1 MICLVARYSSLV
13 TRCMKFLIVRLGSL
27 GDIVHALPA
36 AAALREH
43 FPSARIEWLVDARYA
58 VVLRLVSI
66 VDRVIVLAGSRAATA
81 RSTTPGRETH
91 FTGWQGLP
99 RAIGELRRSAYDV
112 AFDLQGLIR
121 SAVLARGSGAKRV
134 IGFDRAH
141 LREQPARFFYTESCD
156 VSGAVHVVDKN
167 LAVLAAVG
175 IRGAARVFPIDL
187 TPSPAVDLVRESLGP
202 ASSAPFAVINPGGGW
217 PNKRWPPGRYG
228 AAAAAMRERHG
239 LRSVVLWGPGEQ
251 ALADEVTA
259 ASCGAARAAP
269 PTDLAGIV
277 ALSRAAR
284 LFVGGDTG
292 PLHLAAAVG
301 APIVGIYGPTDPA
314 RNGPWQNEDEVV
326 SRYNAC
332 ACHYQRRCRE
342 RRACLLDISVEEV
355 VDAVNRRLAAGPP
368 RP

>member
-1 MICLVARYSSLV
+1 
-13 TRCMKFLIVRLGSL
+13 MKFLIVRLGSL

-91 FTGWQGLP
+91 FTGWQGLL

-167 LAVLAAVG
+167 LAALAAVG
-175 IRGAARVFPIDL
+175 IRGAARTFPIDPA
-187 TPSPAVDLVRESLGP
+187 PSPVVGLVRDRLGL
-202 ASSAPFAVINPGGGW
+202 ASDERFVILNPGGGW
-217 PNKRWPPGRYG
+217 PNKRWPPDRYG
-228 AAAAAMRERHG
+228 AAAAATRERHG
-239 LRSVVLWGPGEQ
+239 IRSVVLWGPGEQ
-251 ALADEVTA
+251 AMADEVVA
-259 ASCGAARAAP
+259 ASHSAAVAAP
-269 PTDLAGIV
+269 PTDLAGVV

-301 APIVGIYGPTDPA
+301 APIVGVYGPTDPA
-314 RNGPWQNEDEVV
+314 RNGPWQKEDEVV
-326 SRYNAC
+326 SRYNVC

-342 RRACLLDISVEEV
+342 KRACLLDVGVEEV
-355 VDAVNRRLAAGPP
+355 IDAIDRRLAADPP